1 MKRVLIISLVVLAS
15 LSMWAQELKGNPLR
29 PNLADSLTGVEL
41 IQDSTVGVLLNAVMR
56 GKLELV
62 ELDGYRVQVYSSN
75 QQQTAKAEA
84 LNLEDKLKDK
94 INQTVYVQYIPPFWK
109 VRIGDFRTYNEA
121 KEYKNEFVELYPK
134 LMGDTYIVRDKIQVW
149 Q

>member
-1 MKRVLIISLVVLAS
+1 
-15 LSMWAQELKGNPLR
+15 MWAQELSDNPSR
-29 PNLADSLTGVEL
+29 PNLVDSLTGVEL
-41 IQDSTVGVLLNAVMR
+41 VQDSTVGVLLNAVMR

>member
-1 MKRVLIISLVVLAS
+1 
-15 LSMWAQELKGNPLR
+15 MWAQELNGNPSR
-29 PNLADSLTGVEL
+29 PNLVDSLTGVEL
-41 IQDSTVGVLLNAVMR
+41 VQDSTVGVLLNAVMR

-121 KEYKNEFVELYPK
+121 KEYKNEFVEMYPK